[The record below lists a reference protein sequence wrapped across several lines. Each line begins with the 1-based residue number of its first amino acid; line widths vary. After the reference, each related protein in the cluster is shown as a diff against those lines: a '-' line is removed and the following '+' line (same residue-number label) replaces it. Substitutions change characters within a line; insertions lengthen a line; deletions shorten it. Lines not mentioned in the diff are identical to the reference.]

1 MKLSRT
7 VMYALQATC
16 QLGTA
21 GPGTPVPSK
30 RLAEAGGM
38 PDRFLLQILRNLV
51 AHGLLR
57 STRGVIG
64 GYTLARDPD
73 DISLLDIIEAVE
85 GPVTFEPA
93 DPNPNQAWLQ
103 AALEQVTVDVR
114 RELAHLK
121 LSQLLPTSNQHQ
133 HALVSMEEE
142 TVSHSPS

>member
-1 MKLSRT
+1 
-7 VMYALQATC
+7 
-16 QLGTA
+16 
-21 GPGTPVPSK
+21 
-30 RLAEAGGM
+30 M

-121 LSQLLPTSNQHQ
+121 LSQLLPYQFTSEC
-133 HALVSMEEE
+133 L
-142 TVSHSPS
+142 